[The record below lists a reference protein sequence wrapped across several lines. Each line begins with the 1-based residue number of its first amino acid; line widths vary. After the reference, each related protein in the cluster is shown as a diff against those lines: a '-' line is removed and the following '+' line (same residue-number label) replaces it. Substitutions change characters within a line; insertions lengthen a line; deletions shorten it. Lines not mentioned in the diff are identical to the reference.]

1 MPITPSQTLASA
13 AFRDREPLMKLGQT
27 SDSQRASPLQAAL
40 DGRAPAPAATTP
52 VEPVEAGDR
61 VELSAASRS
70 LAAGATDAA
79 GAAREQKVEEIRRAI
94 QEGRFHVSAH
104 AVADRMIA
112 EAAEL
117 VETIAR
123 GASRG

>member
-1 MPITPSQTLASA
+1 MPITPSQALALA
-13 AFRDREPLMKLGQT
+13 VIREREPTMKVGQT
-27 SDSQRASPLQAAL
+27 SDSQRTSPLGSVL
-40 DGRAPAPAATTP
+40 DGRAPAPASAAP

-70 LAAGATDAA
+70 LVAGGTEPAAGAV
-79 GAAREQKVEEIRRAI
+79 REWKVEEVRRAI

-123 GASRG
+123 GASR